1 MTEQAY
7 ENFLKR
13 DLLYNREM
21 FTSLNKPADVMF
33 STVLPEQQ
41 KWHSLNYTVVIK
53 SLHTLVMIVQHT
65 SPTTLK
71 HKK

>member
-41 KWHSLNYTVVIK
+41 K
-53 SLHTLVMIVQHT
+53 
-65 SPTTLK
+65 
-71 HKK
+71 